1 MKLTAG
7 KLLRD
12 LRDLFWPP
20 TCPVC
25 GHTLGE
31 GARTVCNSCRID
43 APLTG
48 YWTQVDNPVARMFW
62 GLVPII
68 NASAF
73 FFFIHGNGY
82 RELIHGFKYYGRWAD
97 AYEMGRWFG
106 GELTRCGLYSGVDV
120 VIPVPLHLR
129 KRLKRGYNQSEY
141 IARGIA
147 DSLGIPVD
155 TSSVKR
161 RKHNPSQALKQ
172 HKERWENVDGIFSVR
187 NSSTLSHHHV
197 LLVDDV
203 LTTGATITSC
213 AETILNAAPDSII
226 SIAVLAV
233 SPEGLETP

>member
-1 MKLTAG
+1 MKITAS
-7 KLLRD
+7 KLLSD

-20 TCPVC
+20 ICPVC
-25 GHTLGE
+25 GGAMSE
-31 GARTVCNSCRID
+31 GARTMCNSCRLD

-48 YWTQVDNPVARMFW
+48 YWTNIDNPIARKFW
-62 GLVPII
+62 GLIPII

-82 RELIHGFKYYGRWAD
+82 RELIHGFKYHGRWAD
-97 AYEMGRWFG
+97 AYEMGRWYG
-106 GELTRCGLYSGVDV
+106 GELARCGLYSTIDV

-141 IARGIA
+141 IARGMA
-147 DSLGIPVD
+147 DSLGVQVD
-155 TSSVKR
+155 LRSVKR
-161 RKHNPSQALKQ
+161 IRHNPSQALKE
-172 HKERWENVDGIFSVR
+172 HSERWENVKDIFSVR
-187 NSSTLSHHHV
+187 DSSKLSGRHI

-213 AETILNAAPDSII
+213 AEEILKASPDSLI

-233 SPEGLETP
+233 SQKGIETP